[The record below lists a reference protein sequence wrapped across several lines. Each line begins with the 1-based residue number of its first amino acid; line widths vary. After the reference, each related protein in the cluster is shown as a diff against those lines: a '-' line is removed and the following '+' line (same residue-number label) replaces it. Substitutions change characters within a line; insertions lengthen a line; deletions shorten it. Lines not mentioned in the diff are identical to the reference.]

1 MDGHSGA
8 SRGIFKSTGYRNVI
22 LRVGGKQ
29 NRKNTSFPEF
39 ALYINEPAHG
49 IQKSFDDGESKT
61 SAGDIS
67 SFIVFDPVES
77 LKNLVQIF
85 IGDAEAVVLHLY
97 SDVDTGHVNLD
108 VDFST
113 VLRVI
118 DGVGNQISKNTFKGN
133 GVGGEFGKRVLWEFQ
148 A

>member
-1 MDGHSGA
+1 MDGNSGA
-8 SRGIFKSTGYRNVI
+8 ARGIFKSAGYRSVI

-29 NRKNTSFPEF
+29 NRENTPFPEF
-39 ALYINEPAHG
+39 ALYINEPVHG
-49 IQKSFDDGESKT
+49 IQKSFYDGESKT

-67 SFIVFDPVES
+67 SFIVFDSVES
-77 LKNLVQIF
+77 FKNLVQIF

-97 SDVDTGHVNLD
+97 SDVDAGHFNLD

-118 DGVGNQISKNTFKGN
+118 DGIGDQVAKNAFQGN